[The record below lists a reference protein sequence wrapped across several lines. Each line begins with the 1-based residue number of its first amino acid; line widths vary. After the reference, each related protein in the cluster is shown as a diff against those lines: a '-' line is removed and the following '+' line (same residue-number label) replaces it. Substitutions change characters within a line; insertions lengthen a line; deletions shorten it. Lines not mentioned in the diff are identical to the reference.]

1 MAAPRLEL
9 SIALSDNENTQPI
22 HRGEV
27 QAEGLKLYPTCVHP
41 SEMFWRQ
48 LKFGDFDI
56 SEMSLSSLF
65 IATSRGPTDW
75 VAIPVFT
82 SRHFFHTGIW
92 VRTDRGIEK
101 PADLKGKKV
110 AIPEY
115 QQTAAI
121 WTRGA
126 LEHEFG
132 VRAQDMEWF
141 MERNPD
147 KSHGGSTGFQ
157 PPEGVKLNYIPP
169 STNIGEMLVKG
180 ELDSAL
186 HYLVAKNL
194 VDRSSIDLSTAAN
207 VRPMFPDNEAEK
219 RRYFTKTG
227 IFPINHTVVIRRS
240 LHEKYPWLALN
251 LYTMFMAAKEK
262 TRQDGL
268 LALKP
273 YYEAGV
279 LNADAKSW
287 LNKDL
292 MSYGIKGPR
301 TVLETIS
308 QYVHEQGLTPRRV
321 QLNELFA
328 PSTMDL

>member
-1 MAAPRLEL
+1 MPAAKLEL
-9 SIALSDNENTQPI
+9 SMALSDNDNTAPI

-56 SEMSLSSLF
+56 SEMSMSSLL
-65 IATSRGPTDW
+65 IATARGPTDW

-82 SRHFFHTGIW
+82 TRHFFHTGIW
-92 VRTDRGIEK
+92 VRTDRGINK
-101 PADLKGKKV
+101 PEDLKGKKV

-169 STNIGEMLVKG
+169 SSSIGEMLVKG
-180 ELDSAL
+180 EIDSAL
-186 HYLVAKNL
+186 HYLTAKNL
-194 VDRSSIDLSTAAN
+194 VDRSSIDLSTQPNIA
-207 VRPMFPDNEAEK
+207 PMFADNDAEK
-219 RRYFTKTG
+219 KRYFTKTG
-227 IFPINHTVVIRRS
+227 IYPINHTVVIRRS
-240 LHEKYPWLALN
+240 LHEKHPWLALN
-251 LYTMFMAAKEK
+251 LYSMFAAAKEK
-262 TRQDGL
+262 ARTNGL
-268 LALKP
+268 LGLKP
-273 YYEAGV
+273 YLEAGV

-287 LNKDL
+287 LSKDL
-292 MSYGIKGPR
+292 MSYGVKGPR
-301 TVLETIS
+301 VVLETIA
-308 QYVHEQGLTPRRV
+308 QYVHEQGLASRRV
-321 QLNELFA
+321 GLEELFA
-328 PSTMDL
+328 PSTLDL

>member
-1 MAAPRLEL
+1 MGASRLEL
-9 SIALSDNENTQPI
+9 SIALSDNENTQPVLQ
-22 HRGEV
+22 GQV
-27 QAEGLKLYPTCVHP
+27 QAEGLKLFPTCVHP

-65 IATSRGPTDW
+65 IATSKGPTDW

-92 VRTDRGIEK
+92 VRNDRGIEK
-101 PADLKGKKV
+101 PSDLKGKRV

-186 HYLVAKNL
+186 HYLVAHNL
-194 VDRSSIDLSTAAN
+194 VDRSKIDLAQEPS
-207 VRPMFPDNEAEK
+207 VRPMFADIEAEK

-251 LYTMFMAAKEK
+251 LYTMFQDAKAK
-262 TRQDGL
+262 VRADAMKG
-268 LALKP
+268 LKP
-273 YYEAGV
+273 YFEAGV
-279 LNADAKSW
+279 LDQNAKSW
-287 LNKDL
+287 LGKDL
-292 MSYGIKGPR
+292 MGYGLKGPR

-308 QYVHEQGLTPRRV
+308 QYVHEQGLTKRRV
-321 QLNELFA
+321 GLEELFA